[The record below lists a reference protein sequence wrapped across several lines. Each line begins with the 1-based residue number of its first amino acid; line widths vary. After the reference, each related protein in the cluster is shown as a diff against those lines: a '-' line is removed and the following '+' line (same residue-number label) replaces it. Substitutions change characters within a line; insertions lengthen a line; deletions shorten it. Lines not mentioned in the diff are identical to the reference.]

1 MLIRPIPSSH
11 FFHCMISVK
20 QAASYNWST
29 KHLLHIV
36 EVFLKQLDREKPALN
51 QVWPLFERHLHLLCW
66 HLCFIYCRLWTSFMK
81 IHEEGIAQ
89 GDLFSVS
96 RTPKAI
102 DVCLSNGMG
111 DEAPALHGAGICN
124 ATCQKFK
131 TPVLALGASVAATHE
146 GPSGS
151 TQTPLLNSIQDHS
164 FDKYYCNV
172 HCSCNIHIN
181 RMPKS
186 SSGMFLKI
194 VMLTPCCAL
203 SSTPHLSVTKR
214 TTSFICVPPN

>member
-89 GDLFSVS
+89 GDFLSVFSNSKGNRCVS
-96 RTPKAI
+96 QQRDGRRGASI
-102 DVCLSNGMG
+102 
-111 DEAPALHGAGICN
+111 APGICN
-124 ATCQKFK
+124 AACQKFK

-172 HCSCNIHIN
+172 HVIFISAECQSQAVVCS
-181 RMPKS
+181 
-186 SSGMFLKI
+186 
-194 VMLTPCCAL
+194 
-203 SSTPHLSVTKR
+203 
-214 TTSFICVPPN
+214 

>member
-81 IHEEGIAQ
+81 IHEEGIAK
-89 GDLFSVS
+89 V
-96 RTPKAI
+96 
-102 DVCLSNGMG
+102 
-111 DEAPALHGAGICN
+111 
-124 ATCQKFK
+124 TCF
-131 TPVLALGASVAATHE
+131 
-146 GPSGS
+146 PSLEL
-151 TQTPLLNSIQDHS
+151 QRQ
-164 FDKYYCNV
+164 
-172 HCSCNIHIN
+172 
-181 RMPKS
+181 
-186 SSGMFLKI
+186 
-194 VMLTPCCAL
+194 
-203 SSTPHLSVTKR
+203 
-214 TTSFICVPPN
+214 